1 MRRFLLT
8 LLVASMALSISVDAR
23 KIEKVSITLQNQ
35 QKLRVSTKAMAQRKH
50 FEMLA
55 AEHGVTIEWIDNLV
69 EGATNAWTGMTNS
82 FSRLATRFSTGVRE
96 FKDQTK
102 YLLNMLQLKKPGGYT
117 AAFCKHARDDTCA
130 VVDNYPWPRSLT
142 KLKWDDVKA
151 GLETV
156 SKDQTDGKIFRGNEL
171 GYLIL
176 NPKLWSGFG
185 DKDTHT
191 IGLGMSVAEHK
202 EIRPVLDAILGH
214 GSSAWSKQQVKDSVS
229 EFLTNAPARDRPQM
243 KLTYANMEENC
254 DKHDSWGFNTEKLC
268 KDCGKLEYCDAELG
282 TRMLVVPHCFC
293 KFNKGKADDQ
303 LNKRNTKARKREVLR
318 VQEDV
323 KIWST
328 KLLHKIHLDM
338 DMSDEEAARFTSMQG
353 TSIHP
358 Q

>member
-1 MRRFLLT
+1 MKRFLLT

-171 GYLIL
+171 GYLI
-176 NPKLWSGFG
+176 
-185 DKDTHT
+185 H
-191 IGLGMSVAEHK
+191 
-202 EIRPVLDAILGH
+202 
-214 GSSAWSKQQVKDSVS
+214 
-229 EFLTNAPARDRPQM
+229 
-243 KLTYANMEENC
+243 
-254 DKHDSWGFNTEKLC
+254 
-268 KDCGKLEYCDAELG
+268 
-282 TRMLVVPHCFC
+282 
-293 KFNKGKADDQ
+293 
-303 LNKRNTKARKREVLR
+303 
-318 VQEDV
+318 
-323 KIWST
+323 
-328 KLLHKIHLDM
+328 
-338 DMSDEEAARFTSMQG
+338 
-353 TSIHP
+353 
-358 Q
+358 

>member
-1 MRRFLLT
+1 M
-8 LLVASMALSISVDAR
+8 
-23 KIEKVSITLQNQ
+23 
-35 QKLRVSTKAMAQRKH
+35 MAQRKH

-69 EGATNAWTGMTNS
+69 EGATNAWTGMTSS
-82 FSRLATRFSTGVRE
+82 FTRLANRFTE

-130 VVDNYPWPRSLT
+130 IVDNYPWPRSLT

-156 SKDQTDGKIFRGNEL
+156 SKEQEDGKIFRGNEL

-185 DKDTHT
+185 EKDTHT

-214 GSSAWSKQQVKDSVS
+214 GSSAWSKQQVKDSVT

-243 KLTYANMEENC
+243 KLTYENMEENC
-254 DKHDSWGFNTEKLC
+254 DKHDSWGWNTEELC
-268 KDCGKLEYCDAELG
+268 EDCGKLEYCDAEHGDAMLG
-282 TRMLVVPHCFC
+282 LTSKCSC
-293 KFNKGKADDQ
+293 KFNKGKADAL
-303 LNKRNTKARKREVLR
+303 LNKKLESEVQKREVLR

-328 KLLHKIHLDM
+328 KLLHKIHMDM